1 MTRRTL
7 SQRVFVGLASLG
19 LLTAVI
25 GPSAAVAAG
34 LAIPV
39 TPITISAT
47 SHDFGDQEVG
57 SSSASV
63 TFTITNHWGTT
74 AHYVSRT
81 TGGTNDF
88 TLFSDTCEG
97 DLAAHATCDVNV
109 RFNPSAEGPLSGS
122 TGHEWDLGSVAADLT
137 GNGIVT
143 PPPIIPQLT
152 IDILITSKVIDL
164 DAGTM
169 TLGLDAQPSRPVDYT
184 YWATPTIGSTI
195 IAGSTHT
202 TVIDC
207 ATLPGMVYATVY
219 DPHGNPLNEATDMVL
234 VEACVPT
241 PTDLAT
247 ILILNDTTVDF
258 DANTRMVFV
267 SNEVNG
273 GTSPYTYKWDR
284 SNGDGLVTG
293 TRDQTFTFDCSLL
306 PTTIVGQATD
316 ANSDQVSDSITV
328 DACGDAPLPEPL
340 TAVIQNATA
349 YNKATNVVTATL
361 TGSVAGTTV
370 STAGEGADPYTYL
383 WKASIAGGS
392 VTYSVERD
400 YGDLVIDC
408 NLYPSGASVEFA
420 VTSIGE
426 GTVNAESIAIP
437 CPTAPAD
444 NAVVAPRST
453 DAPLPATDSIPADAR
468 SIGVAPIIPIGLFIV
483 VLIGL
488 VALPNRR
495 TRTSDR

>member
-1 MTRRTL
+1 M
-7 SQRVFVGLASLG
+7 SQRLTVGLASLG
-19 LLTAVI
+19 LLTSLI
-25 GPSAAVAAG
+25 GPSVAVAAP
-34 LAIPV
+34 LD
-39 TPITISAT
+39 PITISAAT
-47 SHDFGDQEVG
+47 HDFGDQEVG

-63 TFTITNHWGTT
+63 TFTITNNTYAT

-81 TGGTNDF
+81 TSGTNDF

-97 DLAAHATCDVNV
+97 DLAALATCDVNM
-109 RFNPSAEGPLSGS
+109 RFNPSVEGRLTGS
-122 TGHEWDLGSVAADLT
+122 TSHEWDLGSAAADLT

-169 TLGLDAQPSRPVDYT
+169 TLGLDAQPNRPVDYT
-184 YWATPTIGSTI
+184 YWATPTIGATI
-195 IAGSTHT
+195 FAGSTHS

-207 ATLPGMVYATVY
+207 ATLPGMVYAMVD
-219 DPHGNPLNEATDMVL
+219 DPLGNPLNEASDMVL
-234 VEACVPT
+234 IEPCVPT

-258 DANTRMVFV
+258 GANTRMVFL

-273 GTSPYTYKWDR
+273 GISPYTYKWDR

-316 ANSDQVSDSITV
+316 ANSDQVTDSLTV
-328 DACGDAPLPEPL
+328 DACGDAPVSEPL
-340 TAVIQNATA
+340 TVVIENAMA
-349 YNKATNVVTATL
+349 YNEGTNVVTATL

-370 STAGEGADPYTYL
+370 STTAEGAEPYTYW
-383 WKASIAGGS
+383 WKASIAGGP
-392 VTYSVERD
+392 VTNSAERD

-420 VTSIGE
+420 ATSIGL
-426 GTVNAESIAIP
+426 GTVNATPITIP
-437 CPTAPAD
+437 CPVAPTND
-444 NAVVAPRST
+444 VVAPT
-453 DAPLPATDSIPADAR
+453 LHNAPLPATDSIGAAER
-468 SIGVAPIIPIGLFIV
+468 SIGIAPIVPSWIFIV
-483 VLIGL
+483 VVVGL
-488 VALPNRR
+488 VALPSRR
-495 TRTSDR
+495 TWKKDR